1 LQRCLN
7 DGLEGEARLTCAIAI
22 AELGLCAQGMNLVAK
37 RGTKL
42 LVDELKEQIL
52 PDGGHIS
59 RNPQVLVDLLL
70 DLLPLRQAYAARGT
84 SAPQML
90 LNAIDR
96 MMPMLRLFRHGDG
109 SMALFNGMGPTAA
122 HAVATVLAYDD
133 ARAAPLAHAPHSG
146 YERLEASETIIIMDC
161 GAPPPPRYSREAHAS
176 ALSFEMSHN
185 GHRLFVN
192 CGVPFNPRA
201 DLRDAARATA
211 AHTALIVGDRSSARF
226 ATGAGLDRFVAGQ
239 VIAGPTDVRARRA
252 EDEHALEVVARHN
265 GYDRNFGLIHERRI
279 TMSSDGLRCEGEDKL
294 SPTERRVPG
303 AGQADYALRFHLHP
317 SVRVELA
324 EGGAAAFLTLPDDA
338 RWLFR
343 ASGLPVVV
351 EESIFLG
358 GREGPRQN
366 DQLVV
371 GAKVRENPTL
381 VWTLERI

>member
-1 LQRCLN
+1 
-7 DGLEGEARLTCAIAI
+7 
-22 AELGLCAQGMNLVAK
+22 
-37 RGTKL
+37 
-42 LVDELKEQIL
+42 
-52 PDGGHIS
+52 
-59 RNPQVLVDLLL
+59 
-70 DLLPLRQAYAARGT
+70 
-84 SAPQML
+84 
-90 LNAIDR
+90 
-96 MMPMLRLFRHGDG
+96 
-109 SMALFNGMGPTAA
+109 MGPTAA

-146 YERLEASETIIIMDC
+146 YERLEAGETIIIMDC
-161 GAPPPPRYSREAHAS
+161 GAPPPPRFSREAHAS

-192 CGVPFNPRA
+192 CGVPFYPRP
-201 DLRDAARATA
+201 DLREAARATA

-252 EDEHALEVVARHN
+252 EDEHAMEVVARHN
-265 GYDRNFGLIHERRI
+265 GYDRSFGIIHERRI

-294 SPTERRVPG
+294 ITTERRVPG

-317 SVRVELA
+317 SVRVEMA
-324 EGGAAAFLTLPDDA
+324 EGGAAVTLTLPDDA

-343 ASGLPVVV
+343 ASGLPIAI

-358 GREGPRQN
+358 GREGPRQT

-371 GAKVRENPTL
+371 AAKVRENPAL
-381 VWTLERI
+381 VWTLERV